1 MQIDRKVQEI
11 ENLWKMLGP
20 SDKAQYKAKLT
31 AFKTRHQGI
40 KNKFARQE
48 ERLGNEKDQN
58 TLLIQQKK
66 GTKEQFD
73 EDTREKLLKGTGDL
87 NEMDN
92 KLIDIERQ
100 GHETNQIM
108 RAANKDL
115 RNQRDVIVAA
125 SDKNQNIAA
134 NLKQGEKVIN

>member
-1 MQIDRKVQEI
+1 MQIDRKVQEM

-48 ERLGNEKDQN
+48 ERLGSEKDQN
-58 TLLIQQKK
+58 TLRIQQKK

>member
-1 MQIDRKVQEI
+1 MQIDRKVQEM

>member
-1 MQIDRKVQEI
+1 MQIDRKVQEM
-11 ENLWKMLGP
+11 ENFWKMLGP

-58 TLLIQQKK
+58 TLRIQQKK

>member
-1 MQIDRKVQEI
+1 MQIDRKVQEM

-58 TLLIQQKK
+58 TLRIQQKK
-66 GTKEQFD
+66 GRGCKRNTNIHVNHQ
-73 EDTREKLLKGTGDL
+73 LLFPEEACEL
-87 NEMDN
+87 FS
-92 KLIDIERQ
+92 Q
-100 GHETNQIM
+100 
-108 RAANKDL
+108 
-115 RNQRDVIVAA
+115 
-125 SDKNQNIAA
+125 
-134 NLKQGEKVIN
+134 

>member
-1 MQIDRKVQEI
+1 MQIDRKVQEM

-48 ERLGNEKDQN
+48 ERLGSEKDQN
-58 TLLIQQKK
+58 TLRIQQKK

-100 GHETNQIM
+100 GHETN
-108 RAANKDL
+108 
-115 RNQRDVIVAA
+115 
-125 SDKNQNIAA
+125 
-134 NLKQGEKVIN
+134 